1 VSCSNHGNINYWVRD
16 WKFNYSK
23 VRDHQG
29 YLKSNDII
37 NLSIKRSYD
46 NNGICVQDGLNE
58 FLRSH
63 DVQFTIGND
72 TFQEVVCHNE
82 RLGGNDEV
90 SCLFYYYYLRLYNIK
105 KFFRFLVVH

>member
-1 VSCSNHGNINYWVRD
+1 MCEHNWNI
-16 WKFNYSK
+16 KHTKSK
-23 VRDHQG
+23 NQQR

-37 NLSIKRSYD
+37 NLSIKKSFD
-46 NNGICVQDGLNE
+46 NNGNTQDGQVE

-63 DVQFTIGND
+63 DIQFTVGND

-90 SCLFYYYYLRLYNIK
+90 SKKCLILK
-105 KFFRFLVVH
+105 KFHKNN

>member
-1 VSCSNHGNINYWVRD
+1 MSCNCDYWKY
-16 WKFNYSK
+16 WKFNHSK
-23 VRDHQG
+23 SENLQNLQD

-37 NLSIKRSYD
+37 NLSNDAGKNVI
-46 NNGICVQDGLNE
+46 
-58 FLRSH
+58 LRSH

-90 SCLFYYYYLRLYNIK
+90 NKLIDIIVISYLLFICMI
-105 KFFRFLVVH
+105 FFSF

>member
-1 VSCSNHGNINYWVRD
+1 MICDNKDLWNT
-16 WKFNYSK
+16 WKFNLGN
-23 VRDHQG
+23 HQG

-37 NLSIKRSYD
+37 NLGILKRRNSLSD
-46 NNGICVQDGLNE
+46 NGHYE

-63 DVQFTIGND
+63 DIQFTIGND

-90 SCLFYYYYLRLYNIK
+90 ILFDFIFIEICMNINI
-105 KFFRFLVVH
+105 FFSF

>member
-1 VSCSNHGNINYWVRD
+1 MSCDNNHYYYWSGD
-16 WKFNYSK
+16 WKFNHSK
-23 VRDHQG
+23 LENHQG

-37 NLSIKRSYD
+37 NLGIEKSHV
-46 NNGICVQDGLNE
+46 NNRVE

-63 DVQFTIGND
+63 DIQFTIGND

-90 SCLFYYYYLRLYNIK
+90 SKLI
-105 KFFRFLVVH
+105 VI

>member
-1 VSCSNHGNINYWVRD
+1 LEN
-16 WKFNYSK
+16 
-23 VRDHQG
+23 HQG

-37 NLSIKRSYD
+37 NLSIKKRYD
-46 NNGICVQDGLNE
+46 KNGYESSNGPVE

-90 SCLFYYYYLRLYNIK
+90 SKFYFHFI
-105 KFFRFLVVH
+105 FIRFIIF